1 MDRFERLF
9 KEIEREITDL
19 RTISR
24 RGLGSI
30 QFYSASQSVTKAA
43 STSITIKTTIKIASG
58 EPLPAFLTIAT
69 PIGYAEVP
77 TYSGTYTYIVNLIR
91 ATSSAETLNG
101 SVIVTSSARIAS
113 MTAEVS

>member
-9 KEIEREITDL
+9 KEIERELTDL

-24 RGLGSI
+24 RGLGSV
-30 QFYSASQSVTKAA
+30 QFYTATQSVSAAPDTNFQIKVTTK
-43 STSITIKTTIKIASG
+43 IQSG

-77 TYSGTYTYIVNLIR
+77 TYAGTYTYIVNLIR
-91 ATSSAETLNG
+91 ATSTAQSLSG
-101 SVIVTSSARIAS
+101 SVIVTSSARIQS
-113 MTAEVS
+113 MTAEVL